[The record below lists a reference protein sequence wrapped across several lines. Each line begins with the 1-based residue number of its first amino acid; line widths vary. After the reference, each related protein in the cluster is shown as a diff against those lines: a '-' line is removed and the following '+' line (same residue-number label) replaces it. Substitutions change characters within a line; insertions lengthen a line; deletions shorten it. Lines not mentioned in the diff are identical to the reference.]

1 MMHAAT
7 HTTSPLL
14 VELFTEELPP
24 RALRA
29 LGEAFGHGISE
40 GLKSCGLV
48 ASEPPA
54 ETETVVFSTP
64 RRLAVRIDGVRSQ
77 AEDRMVE
84 AKGPSVKVG
93 LDSAGQP
100 TQALIKWAER
110 QGAHLDEL
118 TQGSDG

>member
-7 HTTSPLL
+7 LTSSPLL

-64 RRLAVRIDGVRSQ
+64 RRLAVRIDGAVSYTHLR
-77 AEDRMVE
+77 
-84 AKGPSVKVG
+84 
-93 LDSAGQP
+93 
-100 TQALIKWAER
+100 
-110 QGAHLDEL
+110 AHE
-118 TQGSDG
+118 T

>member
-29 LGEAFGHGISE
+29 LGEAFGYGIAE

-54 ETETVVFSTP
+54 EPEAEAEVVVAVVVAEGVEEGEVAAHEGMGGTCL
-64 RRLAVRIDGVRSQ
+64 RR
-77 AEDRMVE
+77 
-84 AKGPSVKVG
+84 
-93 LDSAGQP
+93 
-100 TQALIKWAER
+100 
-110 QGAHLDEL
+110 
-118 TQGSDG
+118 